1 MSKYTGTATNQAAI
15 LLILFNTFHL
25 HGRADQLRNVAEL
38 NHIVI
43 RPSSAADWLALK
55 STRLAA
61 LLDAPTA
68 FGASHASAA
77 GFSDADWQQRATSTP
92 QRTFFLAFDGEQAIG
107 LAAQVV
113 AGNGECHL
121 IAMWVQSEYRGLAV
135 AQGLVDAVKQ
145 CAVGNGHPRLVL
157 DVAPENA
164 RAAAFYQKQGFVFLP
179 VWEALESH
187 PHIRVQKMEWRA
199 PA

>member
-1 MSKYTGTATNQAAI
+1 MNKI
-15 LLILFNTFHL
+15 I
-25 HGRADQLRNVAEL
+25 
-38 NHIVI
+38 I
-43 RPSSAADWLALK
+43 RPATAADWPALK
-55 STRLAA
+55 ATRLAA

-77 GFSDADWQQRATSTP
+77 AFSDADWQQRAISTP
-92 QRTFFLAFDGEQAIG
+92 QRTFFLAFDGERAIG

-121 IAMWVQSEYRGLAV
+121 IAMWVAQQYRGLGV
-135 AQGLVDAVKQ
+135 AQGLVEAVKQ
-145 CAVGNGHPRLVL
+145 CAVNNGHRRLVL

-179 VWEALESH
+179 EWEALESH
-187 PHIRVQKMEWRA
+187 PHIQVQKMEWLAAALR
-199 PA
+199 

>member
-1 MSKYTGTATNQAAI
+1 M
-15 LLILFNTFHL
+15 
-25 HGRADQLRNVAEL
+25 

-43 RPSSAADWLALK
+43 RPTSAADWPALK

-77 GFSDADWQQRATSTP
+77 RFSDADWQQRAVSTP

-113 AGNGECHL
+113 GANGECHL
-121 IAMWVQSEYRGLAV
+121 IAMWVHPEYRGLDV
-135 AQGLVDAVKQ
+135 ARKLVDAVKQ
-145 CAVGNGHPRLVL
+145 CAVANGHARLVL
-157 DVAPENA
+157 DVAPENT

-179 VWEALESH
+179 EWEPLESH
-187 PHIRVQKMEWRA
+187 PHIQVQKMEWLA
-199 PA
+199 AA

>member
-1 MSKYTGTATNQAAI
+1 MN
-15 LLILFNTFHL
+15 N
-25 HGRADQLRNVAEL
+25 
-38 NHIVI
+38 IVI
-43 RPSSAADWLALK
+43 RPTIAADWPALK
-55 STRLAA
+55 ATRLAA

-77 GFSDADWQQRATSTP
+77 VFSDAEWQQRAVSTP
-92 QRTFFLAFDGEQAIG
+92 QRTFFLAFDGEQPIG

-121 IAMWVQSEYRGLAV
+121 IAMWVHQEYRGMAV

-145 CAVGNGHPRLVL
+145 CAVGNGHRRLVL

-164 RAAAFYQKQGFVFLP
+164 RAAAFYRKQGFVFLP
-179 VWEALESH
+179 EWEALESH
-187 PHIRVQKMEWRA
+187 PHIQVQKMEWLA
-199 PA
+199 AA

>member
-1 MSKYTGTATNQAAI
+1 LS
-15 LLILFNTFHL
+15 LLI
-25 HGRADQLRNVAEL
+25 
-38 NHIVI
+38 
-43 RPSSAADWLALK
+43 RPTAASDWPALK
-55 STRLAA
+55 ATRLAA

-77 GFSDADWQQRATSTP
+77 SFSDADWQERAISTP

-113 AGNGECHL
+113 ADNGECHL
-121 IAMWVQSEYRGLAV
+121 IAMWVQSAYRGLAV
-135 AQGLVDAVKQ
+135 AQGLVEAVKQ
-145 CAVGNGHPRLVL
+145 CAVDNGHPRIVL

-179 VWEALESH
+179 EWEALESH
-187 PHIRVQKMEWRA
+187 PHIRVQKMEWLA
-199 PA
+199 PASR

>member
-1 MSKYTGTATNQAAI
+1 MKNIT
-15 LLILFNTFHL
+15 
-25 HGRADQLRNVAEL
+25 
-38 NHIVI
+38 I
-43 RPSSAADWLALK
+43 RRTDDTDWPALK
-55 STRLAA
+55 AARLAA

-77 GFSDADWQQRATSTP
+77 AFSDADWQQRALSTP

-113 AGNGECHL
+113 ASNGECHL
-121 IAMWVQSEYRGLAV
+121 IAMWVQSEYRGMAV
-135 AQGLVDAVKQ
+135 AQGLVEAVKQ
-145 CAVGNGHPRLVL
+145 CAVNNGHARLVL

-179 VWEALESH
+179 EWGALESH
-187 PHIRVQKMEWRA
+187 PHIGVQKMEWLA
-199 PA
+199 A

>member
-1 MSKYTGTATNQAAI
+1 M
-15 LLILFNTFHL
+15 
-25 HGRADQLRNVAEL
+25 

-43 RPSSAADWLALK
+43 RPTIAADWPALK

-61 LLDAPTA
+61 LLDTPTA

-77 GFSDADWQQRATSTP
+77 GFSDADWQQRAVSTP

-121 IAMWVQSEYRGLAV
+121 IAMWVHREYRGMAV

-145 CAVGNGHPRLVL
+145 CAVGNGHRRLVL

-164 RAAAFYQKQGFVFLP
+164 RAAAFYRKQGFVFLP
-179 VWEALESH
+179 EWEALESH
-187 PHIRVQKMEWRA
+187 PHIHVQKMEWLA

>member
-1 MSKYTGTATNQAAI
+1 MNKIT
-15 LLILFNTFHL
+15 
-25 HGRADQLRNVAEL
+25 
-38 NHIVI
+38 I
-43 RPSSAADWLALK
+43 RPTTAADWLALK

-61 LLDAPTA
+61 QLDAPTA

-77 GFSDADWQQRATSTP
+77 SFSDADWQQRAVSTP

-121 IAMWVQSEYRGLAV
+121 IAMWVQPAYRGMAV

-145 CAVGNGHPRLVL
+145 CAVENGHVRLVL

-164 RAAAFYQKQGFVFLP
+164 RAAAFYQKQDFVFLP
-179 VWEALESH
+179 EWEALESH
-187 PHIRVQKMEWRA
+187 PHIQVQKMEWRESA
-199 PA
+199 

>member
-1 MSKYTGTATNQAAI
+1 M
-15 LLILFNTFHL
+15 
-25 HGRADQLRNVAEL
+25 

-43 RPSSAADWLALK
+43 RPSSAADWPALK

-92 QRTFFLAFDGEQAIG
+92 QRTFFLAFDGEHPIG

-121 IAMWVQSEYRGLAV
+121 IAMWVHREYRGRNV

-164 RAAAFYQKQGFVFLP
+164 RAAAFYRKQGFVFLP
-179 VWEALESH
+179 AWEALESH
-187 PHIRVQKMEWRA
+187 PHIHVQKMEWLA

>member
-1 MSKYTGTATNQAAI
+1 MRIRSAI
-15 LLILFNTFHL
+15 
-25 HGRADQLRNVAEL
+25 A
-38 NHIVI
+38 
-43 RPSSAADWLALK
+43 SDWPALK
-55 STRLAA
+55 ATRLAA

-77 GFSDADWQQRATSTP
+77 GFSDTDWQQRATSTP
-92 QRTFFLAFDGEQAIG
+92 QRTFFLAFDGEQSIG

-121 IAMWVQSEYRGLAV
+121 IAMWVHREYRGRDV
-135 AQGLVDAVKQ
+135 AQSLVDAVKQ
-145 CAVGNGHPRLVL
+145 CAVSNGHTRLVL

-179 VWEALESH
+179 EWEALESH
-187 PHIRVQKMEWRA
+187 PHIHVQKMEWLA

>member
-1 MSKYTGTATNQAAI
+1 M
-15 LLILFNTFHL
+15 
-25 HGRADQLRNVAEL
+25 

-43 RPSSAADWLALK
+43 RPTSAADWPALK

-77 GFSDADWQQRATSTP
+77 AFSDADWQQRAVSTP
-92 QRTFFLAFDGEQAIG
+92 QRTFFLAFDAEQPIG

-121 IAMWVQSEYRGLAV
+121 IAMWVHSEYRGLTV
-135 AQGLVDAVKQ
+135 AQGLVEAVKR
-145 CAVGNGHPRLVL
+145 CAVRNGHARLVL

-179 VWEALESH
+179 EWEALESH
-187 PHIRVQKMEWRA
+187 PHIRVQKMEWLA
-199 PA
+199 VA

>member
-1 MSKYTGTATNQAAI
+1 MKNI
-15 LLILFNTFHL
+15 I
-25 HGRADQLRNVAEL
+25 
-38 NHIVI
+38 I
-43 RPSSAADWLALK
+43 RCTDDADWPALK
-55 STRLAA
+55 AARLAA

-68 FGASHASAA
+68 FGTSHDSAA
-77 GFSDADWQQRATSTP
+77 AFSDADWQQRAVSTP

-113 AGNGECHL
+113 AGNGQCHL
-121 IAMWVQSEYRGLAV
+121 IAMWVHPEYRGLAV

-145 CAVGNGHPRLVL
+145 CAVNNGHARLVL

-179 VWEALESH
+179 EWEALESH
-187 PHIRVQKMEWRA
+187 PHIQVQKMEWLA
-199 PA
+199 AA

>member
-1 MSKYTGTATNQAAI
+1 MPAQHRTQDGDRLQLS
-15 LLILFNTFHL
+15 LLI
-25 HGRADQLRNVAEL
+25 
-38 NHIVI
+38 
-43 RPSSAADWLALK
+43 RPTAASDWPALK
-55 STRLAA
+55 ATRLAA

-77 GFSDADWQQRATSTP
+77 AFSDADWQQRATSTP

-121 IAMWVQSEYRGLAV
+121 IAMWVQSAYRGLAV
-135 AQGLVDAVKQ
+135 AQGLVEAVKQ
-145 CAVGNGHPRLVL
+145 CAVDNGHVRLVL
-157 DVAPENA
+157 DVAPGNA

-179 VWEALESH
+179 EWEALESH
-187 PHIRVQKMEWRA
+187 PHIRVQKMEWLA
-199 PA
+199 PASR

>member
-1 MSKYTGTATNQAAI
+1 MN
-15 LLILFNTFHL
+15 N
-25 HGRADQLRNVAEL
+25 
-38 NHIVI
+38 IVI
-43 RPSSAADWLALK
+43 RPTTGAGWPALK
-55 STRLAA
+55 ATRLAA

-77 GFSDADWQQRATSTP
+77 AFSDADWQQRAVSTP
-92 QRTFFLAFDGEQAIG
+92 QRTFFLAFDDEQAIG
-107 LAAQVV
+107 LSAQVV

-121 IAMWVQSEYRGLAV
+121 IAMWVRSDYRGMAV

-145 CAVGNGHPRLVL
+145 CAVNNGHRRLVL

-179 VWEALESH
+179 EWEALESH
-187 PHIRVQKMEWRA
+187 PHIQVQKMEWRE
-199 PA
+199 PV

>member
-1 MSKYTGTATNQAAI
+1 MHIRAT
-15 LLILFNTFHL
+15 T
-25 HGRADQLRNVAEL
+25 
-38 NHIVI
+38 
-43 RPSSAADWLALK
+43 SSDWQALK

-77 GFSDADWQQRATSTP
+77 SFSDADWQQRAVSTP
-92 QRTFFLAFDGEQAIG
+92 RRTFFLAFDGEQAIG

-121 IAMWVQSEYRGLAV
+121 IAMWVQQQYRGLNV
-135 AQGLVDAVKQ
+135 AQCLVEAVKQ
-145 CAVGNGHPRLVL
+145 CAVGNGHVRLVL

-164 RAAAFYQKQGFVFLP
+164 RAAALYQKQGFVFLP
-179 VWEALESH
+179 QWEPLESH
-187 PHIRVQKMEWRA
+187 PHIQVQKMEWLA
-199 PA
+199 AA

>member
-1 MSKYTGTATNQAAI
+1 MNNI
-15 LLILFNTFHL
+15 L
-25 HGRADQLRNVAEL
+25 
-38 NHIVI
+38 I
-43 RPSSAADWLALK
+43 RPTDAADWPALK
-55 STRLAA
+55 ATRLAS

-77 GFSDADWQQRATSTP
+77 AFSDADWQQRAISTP
-92 QRTFFLAFDGEQAIG
+92 QRTFFLAFDRDKPIG

-121 IAMWVQSEYRGLAV
+121 IAMWVRSDYRGLAV

-145 CAVGNGHPRLVL
+145 CAVHHGHARLVL
-157 DVAPENA
+157 DVAQENA

-179 VWEALESH
+179 EWEALESH
-187 PHIRVQKMEWRA
+187 PHIQVQKMEWLVA
-199 PA
+199 A

>member
-1 MSKYTGTATNQAAI
+1 M
-15 LLILFNTFHL
+15 
-25 HGRADQLRNVAEL
+25 

-43 RPSSAADWLALK
+43 RPSSDADWPALK

-77 GFSDADWQQRATSTP
+77 AFADADWQERAVSTP
-92 QRTFFLAFDGEQAIG
+92 QRTFFLAFDAEQAIG

-121 IAMWVQSEYRGLAV
+121 IAMWVQSDYRGLAV

-145 CAVGNGHPRLVL
+145 CAVGNGHSRLVL
-157 DVAPENA
+157 GVAPENA
-164 RAAAFYQKQGFVFLP
+164 RAAAFYRKQGFVFLP
-179 VWEALESH
+179 EWEALESH
-187 PHIRVQKMEWRA
+187 PHIRVQKMEWLAAALR
-199 PA
+199 

>member
-1 MSKYTGTATNQAAI
+1 
-15 LLILFNTFHL
+15 
-25 HGRADQLRNVAEL
+25 L
-38 NHIVI
+38 NHIII
-43 RPSSAADWLALK
+43 RPSSAADWPALK
-55 STRLAA
+55 TTRLAA

-77 GFSDADWQQRATSTP
+77 GFSDVDWEQRATSTP
-92 QRTFFLAFDGEQAIG
+92 QRTFFLAFDGEHPIG

-121 IAMWVQSEYRGLAV
+121 IAMWVHREYRGMAV

-145 CAVGNGHPRLVL
+145 CAVGNGHRRLVL

-164 RAAAFYQKQGFVFLP
+164 RAAAFYRKQGFVFLP
-179 VWEALESH
+179 EWEALESH
-187 PHIRVQKMEWRA
+187 PHIQVQKMEWLT